1 MFDNEIKKLY
11 AELQQELKSKFE
23 TSLANIEQEIS
34 SIRNNIVTRL
44 NDMITSYG
52 IQMDSNVIEN
62 VVDSTLVE
70 DLKLVGKNVLGKNY
84 QTLYQF
90 NGAINSSIVEQ
101 AQKQIS
107 KEVKSEQIK
116 VVLDKFDYTMSEYK
130 KSKIDLLEH
139 YNRLFQSV
147 LKSSPLYSTPELVQD
162 IKNFLSAEKENMEKF
177 IQEQRNNIISANLER
192 LVSEQHHLVET
203 TDLVSTAVQNVEQQ
217 VQQAVKKEEEKLEEQ
232 IYEEQYHNTQV
243 EQEVKKEQE
252 IVNQK
257 IEEQFIQEQQ
267 KQVAQLVYSD
277 LSETQ
282 EKNLSVPSFKSN
294 ESEYVESRQQYQHT
308 SSQTQTSE
316 NYRILDDGTIEWIG
330 PHKRV
335 EVSDEYSQML
345 SELDQPS
352 AKVSNDQMLV
362 NIIKKNLNDNLW
374 NEIGI
379 MASNTD
385 NTIDILSNQTL
396 SETQAVL
403 AKYGIQNNE
412 NLTRKIVS
420 ELNSQLREINNNLS
434 TNMIRSFAKTNEET
448 VNSISQTFYKPNEL
462 KEQDL
467 EQCMDVYRQSTSLA
481 SFRLTCDK
489 QFEQCMSKICYEY
502 KINKPSNVYNKIA
515 RIMEN
520 KRVQMESQFYNMY
533 TSFANSNSMF
543 IDKAMG
549 SSIMTQDIMRE
560 MQQDFTPEQ
569 IQQLIGYNYQ
579 EYEKN
584 YYMMKAEQDLQELRG
599 MAR

>member
-1 MFDNEIKKLY
+1 
-11 AELQQELKSKFE
+11 
-23 TSLANIEQEIS
+23 
-34 SIRNNIVTRL
+34 
-44 NDMITSYG
+44 
-52 IQMDSNVIEN
+52 
-62 VVDSTLVE
+62 
-70 DLKLVGKNVLGKNY
+70 
-84 QTLYQF
+84 
-90 NGAINSSIVEQ
+90 
-101 AQKQIS
+101 
-107 KEVKSEQIK
+107 
-116 VVLDKFDYTMSEYK
+116 
-130 KSKIDLLEH
+130 
-139 YNRLFQSV
+139 
-147 LKSSPLYSTPELVQD
+147 
-162 IKNFLSAEKENMEKF
+162 
-177 IQEQRNNIISANLER
+177 
-192 LVSEQHHLVET
+192 
-203 TDLVSTAVQNVEQQ
+203 
-217 VQQAVKKEEEKLEEQ
+217 
-232 IYEEQYHNTQV
+232 
-243 EQEVKKEQE
+243 
-252 IVNQK
+252 
-257 IEEQFIQEQQ
+257 
-267 KQVAQLVYSD
+267 
-277 LSETQ
+277 
-282 EKNLSVPSFKSN
+282 
-294 ESEYVESRQQYQHT
+294 
-308 SSQTQTSE
+308 
-316 NYRILDDGTIEWIG
+316 
-330 PHKRV
+330 
-335 EVSDEYSQML
+335 ML

-403 AKYGIQNNE
+403 AKYGIQNNG

-434 TNMIRSFAKTNEET
+434 TNMIRSFAKINEET

>member
-116 VVLDKFDYTMSEYK
+116 VVMDKFDYTMSEYK

-217 VQQAVKKEEEKLEEQ
+217 VQQAVKK
-232 IYEEQYHNTQV
+232 
-243 EQEVKKEQE
+243 
-252 IVNQK
+252 
-257 IEEQFIQEQQ
+257 
-267 KQVAQLVYSD
+267 
-277 LSETQ
+277 
-282 EKNLSVPSFKSN
+282 
-294 ESEYVESRQQYQHT
+294 R
-308 SSQTQTSE
+308 
-316 NYRILDDGTIEWIG
+316 R
-330 PHKRV
+330 
-335 EVSDEYSQML
+335 
-345 SELDQPS
+345 
-352 AKVSNDQMLV
+352 
-362 NIIKKNLNDNLW
+362 
-374 NEIGI
+374 
-379 MASNTD
+379 
-385 NTIDILSNQTL
+385 
-396 SETQAVL
+396 
-403 AKYGIQNNE
+403 
-412 NLTRKIVS
+412 RKI
-420 ELNSQLREINNNLS
+420 RR
-434 TNMIRSFAKTNEET
+434 TNI
-448 VNSISQTFYKPNEL
+448 
-462 KEQDL
+462 
-467 EQCMDVYRQSTSLA
+467 
-481 SFRLTCDK
+481 
-489 QFEQCMSKICYEY
+489 
-502 KINKPSNVYNKIA
+502 
-515 RIMEN
+515 
-520 KRVQMESQFYNMY
+520 
-533 TSFANSNSMF
+533 
-543 IDKAMG
+543 
-549 SSIMTQDIMRE
+549 
-560 MQQDFTPEQ
+560 
-569 IQQLIGYNYQ
+569 
-579 EYEKN
+579 
-584 YYMMKAEQDLQELRG
+584 
-599 MAR
+599 